1 MLRHETGLIGLA
13 LLWTTII
20 CNLFQ
25 PAHPFLQNV
34 HCGWLGGWLV
44 GWLVGWSVGWLNDA
58 AN

>member
-1 MLRHETGLIGLA
+1 LIGLA

>member
-1 MLRHETGLIGLA
+1 LA
-13 LLWTTII
+13 WPFFGQPLYVT
-20 CNLFQ
+20 CSNL
-25 PAHPFLQNV
+25 PTPFLQNV